1 MNIRTL
7 AIAAAMVALL
17 VIIALSGSGLNPWI
31 AAKRANARA
40 DVATQQAA
48 VETKTAEVTA
58 DTAAKTIVIHR
69 ITQGATEYVKAQPGA
84 TDALPPAVAL
94 AVRACLERLRVEP
107 EDGGNQ
113 PACDVPGAV
122 P

>member
-1 MNIRTL
+1 MNPRTL
-7 AIAAAMVALL
+7 AIAAAMLALVL
-17 VIIALSGSGLNPWI
+17 IIALSGSGLNPWI

-40 DVATQQAA
+40 DVAEQQAA
-48 VETKTAEVTA
+48 VEAKTSEVTA

-94 AVRACLERLRVEP
+94 SVRACVERLRVEP
-107 EDGGNQ
+107 KAVDDQ
-113 PACDVPGAV
+113 STCDVPGAV
-122 P
+122 R